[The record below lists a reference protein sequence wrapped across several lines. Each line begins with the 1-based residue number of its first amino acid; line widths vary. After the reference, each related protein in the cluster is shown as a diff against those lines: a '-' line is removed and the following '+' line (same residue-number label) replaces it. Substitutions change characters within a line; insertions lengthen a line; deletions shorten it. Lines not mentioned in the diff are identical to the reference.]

1 MATKVI
7 IQVEKCKEEKNFSCY
22 MVDKFPD
29 FHLAGFG
36 NSAKQAM
43 DDIFVAKEEIKE
55 LLEGGKTNA

>member
-43 DDIFVAKEEIKE
+43 EDI
-55 LLEGGKTNA
+55 L

>member
-29 FHLAGFG
+29 FHLVGFG
-36 NSAKQAM
+36 NSAKQKYESPACIPF
-43 DDIFVAKEEIKE
+43 DSNQEFAAYVFC
-55 LLEGGKTNA
+55 

>member
-29 FHLAGFG
+29 FHLVGFG

-43 DDIFVAKEEIKE
+43 EDI
-55 LLEGGKTNA
+55 L